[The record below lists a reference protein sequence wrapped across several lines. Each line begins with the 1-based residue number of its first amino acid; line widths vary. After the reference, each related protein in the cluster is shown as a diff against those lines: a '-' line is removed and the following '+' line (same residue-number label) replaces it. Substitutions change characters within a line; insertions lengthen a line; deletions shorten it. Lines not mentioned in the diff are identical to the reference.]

1 MRWAITHIAS
11 SIGEPDHTERRHAG
25 TLLQRA
31 GRTCCQ
37 RFCRTWAHF
46 ACTGSWN
53 GIAGRSH
60 VRHQGTAACSAAS
73 RPWRLGEQQ
82 GSLAGTASQRRRGA
96 ARPLDVREATGGRGI
111 GWLGL
116 HFGRVRGSAADCR
129 SNIWRVR
136 IEMKIPAEAGIRC
149 GCRNGGL
156 TRARALRKRR
166 WRRRSRPS
174 GRAPA
179 RQPVPT
185 RHEGGS

>member
-1 MRWAITHIAS
+1 MGNHSYRIVY
-11 SIGEPDHTERRHAG
+11 R
-25 TLLQRA
+25 RA
-31 GRTCCQ
+31 GPHGTPPMQSRCCSGRGGDAVSGLQ
-37 RFCRTWAHF
+37 DWTYF
-46 ACTGSWN
+46 ACPGSGTGLQGGAMC
-53 GIAGRSH
+53 GIRGRPH
-60 VRHQGTAACSAAS
+60 VLQPRA
-73 RPWRLGEQQ
+73 
-82 GSLAGTASQRRRGA
+82 RGA
-96 ARPLDVREATGGRGI
+96 SESNRDRSRGQRVNVREGPQGHSMFAKRRVGGGL
-111 GWLGL
+111 GGLGL